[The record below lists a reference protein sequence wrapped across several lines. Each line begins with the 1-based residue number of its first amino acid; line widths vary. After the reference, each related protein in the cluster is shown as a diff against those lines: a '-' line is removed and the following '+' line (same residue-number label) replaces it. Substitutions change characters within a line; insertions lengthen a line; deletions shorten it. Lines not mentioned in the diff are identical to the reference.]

1 MREYFLNI
9 GFGAAQQ
16 NLSQQLINS
25 IKVVMPEEF
34 VLKQFED
41 AIEPMYQVVKKL
53 KVQNI
58 KLSKQRDLLL
68 PRLMSG
74 KLQVK

>member
-1 MREYFLNI
+1 
-9 GFGAAQQ
+9 
-16 NLSQQLINS
+16 
-25 IKVVMPEEF
+25 MPEEF